1 MSIAIIQITQTELA
15 EKAISTNREEL
26 TFENQVFTKGPSFSL
41 RCKEPALK
49 YCQQMAKLRL
59 KSLLIQE
66 KYGFTIW
73 TQSQKAG
80 NQGLNGKERHLKTS
94 SLTKTQQKSASDS
107 NILEKYQGQGD
118 KLDQQENQNVFTKY
132 FSLKLL
138 RQKY

>member
-1 MSIAIIQITQTELA
+1 MSIAIIQITPAELA

-26 TFENQVFTKGPSFSL
+26 TFENQVFSKGPSFSL
-41 RCKEPALK
+41 KCKEPALK
-49 YCQQMAKLRL
+49 YCQQMAKLKL

-73 TQSQKAG
+73 TQSQKPG

-94 SLTKTQQKSASDS
+94 SWAKTQQKSASDS

-118 KLDQQENQNVFTKY
+118 KLDRQENQNVFTKY